1 MNSDV
6 QYFILGLLVGG
17 GFVTA
22 VAYSIFRTI
31 INTISDRL
39 DEWEQ
44 EQE

>member
-1 MNSDV
+1 MNSDI
-6 QYFILGLLVGG
+6 QYFILGLLIGG

-31 INTISDRL
+31 IDTVSKKI

-44 EQE
+44 E